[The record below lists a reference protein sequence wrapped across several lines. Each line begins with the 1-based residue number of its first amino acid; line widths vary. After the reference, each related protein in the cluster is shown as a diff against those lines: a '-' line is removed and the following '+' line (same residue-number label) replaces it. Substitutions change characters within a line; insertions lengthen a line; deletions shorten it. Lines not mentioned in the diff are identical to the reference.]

1 LRNKLK
7 RASDWLDLP
16 HAGRRP
22 GRRPSDMAVQPIL
35 GLDIGTSRI
44 KFVEVRGDRGGLR
57 VTGAG
62 IGLTPRDSIANGVI
76 VDPAALGAAVRQL
89 LDQYGI
95 KTKAVISS
103 VASQSSLVVRPIEVP
118 RMTRQE
124 LAQTMQ
130 WEVERHIPFAASEV
144 VMDFEPLVDPDA
156 LPPEAQNMDVLLA
169 VAQEDMI
176 NAHVETLLEAGLDP
190 QAVDVEPLSACRS
203 LIDINRDRGA
213 YDQTYALL
221 NVGATTTDLSVIRGG
236 LLSFTRPVP
245 LAGDNI
251 TNAIAEALGY
261 EFHEAE
267 RVKLEEAAIYLDGA
281 AGADRPQLPG
291 ETAPAADEGL
301 TMPTTP
307 DAGEQA
313 PPTKVFDLDQEAQAE
328 QAAPEPP
335 PAAGEEEQSAEP
347 VLPVVRT
354 PGAGSTARQVYEA
367 LLPTAVELVSE
378 VRRSVEYYSSRFP
391 EARVD
396 RILLFGGTG
405 KLPNLAEFLA
415 NEVGIPVEVGDPF
428 QRVEVEGDAV
438 APEIVDADKCLMP
451 VAVGLAIRDLME

>member
-1 LRNKLK
+1 
-7 RASDWLDLP
+7 
-16 HAGRRP
+16 
-22 GRRPSDMAVQPIL
+22 MAVQPIL

-44 KFVEVRGDRGGLR
+44 KFVEVRVGRGAFL
-57 VTGAG
+57 VSNAG

-76 VDPAALGAAVRQL
+76 VDPQALGAAVRQL
-89 LDQYGI
+89 LDQHGV

-144 VMDFEPLVDPDA
+144 VMDFQPLVDPEA

-176 NAHVETLLEAGLDP
+176 NAHVETLLQAGLDP
-190 QAVDVEPLSACRS
+190 QAVDVEPLSACRA
-203 LIDINRDRGA
+203 LIDINRDQGY
-213 YDQTYALL
+213 YDHTFALL
-221 NVGATTTDLSVIRGG
+221 NIGATTTDLSIIRGG
-236 LLSFTRPVP
+236 LLTFSRPVP

-267 RVKLEEAAIYLDGA
+267 RVKLEEAMLYLEGPPA
-281 AGADRPQLPG
+281 QERPGLPG
-291 ETAPAADEGL
+291 EAREPEPPIIGSAPEEE
-301 TMPTTP
+301 
-307 DAGEQA
+307 EQA
-313 PPTKVFDLDQEAQAE
+313 PARRVFDLGEE
-328 QAAPEPP
+328 PAPATPPPPPP
-335 PAAGEEEQSAEP
+335 PAAEEAAGQL
-347 VLPVVRT
+347 LPAIHG
-354 PGAGSTARQVYEA
+354 PGVGSTARQVYEA
-367 LLPTAVELVSE
+367 MLPTAVELVGE
-378 VRRSVEYYSSRFP
+378 VRRSVEYYSNRFP

-405 KLPNLAEFLA
+405 KLPNLAGFLG
-415 NEVGIPVEVGDPF
+415 NEVGIPVEVADPF
-428 QRVEVEGDAV
+428 LRMEVDAGAV
-438 APEIVDADKCLMP
+438 PPEIVEANKCLMP
-451 VAVGLAIRDLME
+451 VAVGLAIRELIT